1 MSELFHRV
9 SDVLP
14 GMLPEE
20 LGDCMHRAHGS
31 GIKVWWGDDGREH
44 FEAQLVRAAGHDGP
58 VLEIGFHVEHGDAGR
73 NDDLLA
79 RLTPRR
85 GWASVLG
92 KKVEAGVFLGG
103 RSRPWRRVSEIWPD
117 VDLYAE
123 DLPIEIADR
132 LVAYIEAIEPA
143 RRASE

>member
-1 MSELFHRV
+1 VSELFHLV

-14 GMLPEE
+14 GMVPED
-20 LGDCMHRAHGS
+20 LGDFMHRAHGS
-31 GIKVWWGDDGREH
+31 GIKVWWGEDGREH
-44 FEAQLVRAAGHDGP
+44 FEAQLVRADGHAGP
-58 VLEIGFHVEHGDAGR
+58 VLEIGFHAEHGDAAR
-73 NDDLLA
+73 NDALLE
-79 RLTPRR
+79 RLTPAR

-92 KKVEAGVFLGG
+92 KHVKSGAFLGG
-103 RSRPWRRVSEIWPD
+103 RSRPWRRVSEIWPE
-117 VDLYAE
+117 VDLHAD